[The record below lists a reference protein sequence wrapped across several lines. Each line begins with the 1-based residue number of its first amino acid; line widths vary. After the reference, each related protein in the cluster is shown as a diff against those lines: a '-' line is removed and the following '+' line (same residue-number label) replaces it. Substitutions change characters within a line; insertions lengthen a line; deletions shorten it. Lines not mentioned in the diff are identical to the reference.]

1 MRRNVG
7 RLLPAIRRAVDL
19 YWLGVGPKSML
30 RNPSSVSD
38 DEVAMPQGVLSTAHL
53 CDADAVTRGG
63 KAAETQFRALLD
75 VLPAAIYVTDAN
87 GHITY
92 YNQAAV
98 DLAGRR
104 PELGTDE
111 WCVSW
116 R

>member
-7 RLLPAIRRAVDL
+7 RLLRAIRRPL
-19 YWLGVGPKSML
+19 ICTGWGVGPKSML
-30 RNPSSVSD
+30 RNRSGVSD
-38 DEVAMPQGVLSTAHL
+38 DEVAMPQGILSTAHL
-53 CDADAVTRGG
+53 CDADAVTLGG

-87 GHITY
+87 GRITY

-111 WCVSW
+111 WSP
-116 R
+116 RG

>member
-1 MRRNVG
+1 
-7 RLLPAIRRAVDL
+7 
-19 YWLGVGPKSML
+19 ML
-30 RNPSSVSD
+30 RNRSGVSD

-53 CDADAVTRGG
+53 CDADAVILGG

-87 GHITY
+87 GRITY

-104 PELGTDE
+104 PELAPTNGASAGGSIRWMASRCRTTN
-111 WCVSW
+111 VRW
-116 R
+116 RSP